1 MRIADRKIKR
11 AVKKIFK
18 LPTHIIDETLYTPMK
33 IGGLGVFSFV
43 RKIPVIMLD
52 RLERVQNKCTM
63 SKTVIK
69 EIDGWMRKI
78 TRMIKPVYRTAS
90 EIDSSNASTSPSME
104 ETPFNHLTMPPLDS
118 S

>member
-1 MRIADRKIKR
+1 MKGLEVTNA
-11 AVKKIFK
+11 
-18 LPTHIIDETLYTPMK
+18 IDEALYTPTK

-78 TRMIKPVYRTAS
+78 TRMIKPGYRTAS
-90 EIDSSNASTSPSME
+90 EIDSSNARASTSPSIK
-104 ETPFNHLTMPPLDS
+104 ETPFNHFTMPPSDS